1 MLGDFLTDMRKFI
14 LSKKAKR
21 NIFLTALIIIILDI
35 IFFIIEYYNG
45 EITLSYIIHRLI
57 FFLSMISCTILLNLV
72 FGDKD

>member
-1 MLGDFLTDMRKFI
+1 MRKFI